1 MGKKKILLVDD
12 DADFVEA
19 TKVILE
25 SKSYDISI
33 AHDGQEGLEKVR
45 TERPDLI
52 ILDVMMPNMDG
63 YEVCAKLKADPACSR
78 IPVLLLTAV
87 GNAIPSSKYTKEMG
101 MRMEADDYIPKPV
114 EAEAFLDL
122 KGHAGLGQPFQDHI
136 KNKVVVEMITKLMIR
151 DNPYQAEEICLM
163 DTGDKRVRVHVN
175 PVKDAH
181 EALLGTVT
189 LLHDVAQ
196 LSAIDKIKSNF
207 LAMVSHQLKSPLSST
222 LLQTSILLDGMV
234 GEMSE
239 KQRDLIQKIKA
250 KIRGMTDLVNDVLD
264 VCFIE
269 EGAYVAQIE
278 ALNLPEILQRTV
290 ELMQPQSHDKNI
302 GFQVS
307 IDEDLPLITGNRSSI
322 EAMFINLISNAIK
335 YTPANG
341 QFHVHMMKK
350 AQHIQIEISDT
361 GLGIEAKDIPHIF
374 EKFSRERP

>member
-1 MGKKKILLVDD
+1 MPYRAMKESLNAVIDSLSDGILVTD
-12 DADFVEA
+12 DAGCIMLYNQ
-19 TKVILE
+19 K
-25 SKSYDISI
+25 
-33 AHDGQEGLEKVR
+33 
-45 TERPDLI
+45 
-52 ILDVMMPNMDG
+52 
-63 YEVCAKLKADPACSR
+63 
-78 IPVLLLTAV
+78 
-87 GNAIPSSKYTKEMG
+87 
-101 MRMEADDYIPKPV
+101 
-114 EAEAFLDL
+114 AEAFLDL
-122 KGHAGLGQPFQDHI
+122 KGHAALGQPFQDHI
-136 KNKVVVEMITKLMIR
+136 KNKVVVEMITKIMIR

-374 EKFSRERP
+374 EKFFRERSERTKHISGTGLGLSIVKGVVEAHRGSIHVESEVGKGTTFTILLPLK

>member
-1 MGKKKILLVDD
+1 MPYRAMEGSLNAVIDSLSDGILVTD
-12 DADFVEA
+12 DAGCIMLYNQ
-19 TKVILE
+19 K
-25 SKSYDISI
+25 
-33 AHDGQEGLEKVR
+33 
-45 TERPDLI
+45 
-52 ILDVMMPNMDG
+52 
-63 YEVCAKLKADPACSR
+63 
-78 IPVLLLTAV
+78 
-87 GNAIPSSKYTKEMG
+87 
-101 MRMEADDYIPKPV
+101 
-114 EAEAFLDL
+114 AEAFLDL
-122 KGHAGLGQPFQDHI
+122 KGHAALGQPFQDHI
-136 KNKVVVEMITKLMIR
+136 KNKVVVEMITKIMIR

-269 EGAYVAQIE
+269 EGGYVAQIE

-302 GFQVS
+302 GFQIS

-341 QFHVHMMKK
+341 QFCVHIMKK

-361 GLGIEAKDIPHIF
+361 GLGIEPKDIPHIF
-374 EKFSRERP
+374 EKFFRERSERTKHISGTGLGLSIVKGVVEAHRGSVYVESEVGKGTTFTVLLPIR